1 MAHRRFPLSRFRRRL
16 RRRSPRSAP
25 RFVSGLLTGA
35 LLSAVLFALGLGA
48 PLTAAIPYQELRLFS
63 EVLNL
68 VRDNYVYEV
77 DETLLVQGAVHGM
90 LDELDPHSAYL
101 DSQEYEELTIDTSGE
116 FVGLGIQITK
126 ERGEPVE
133 VIAPISGTP
142 ASRAGI
148 LARDHIVE
156 ICPEETPDGWT
167 EACRATSGMS
177 LTEAVSYMRG
187 RRGSYITLRIMREGF
202 SEPAPYRLRR
212 DSVQMESV
220 HGRMLQPGY
229 ALLEV
234 NQFHEKTASE
244 LRAMHDRLEEEA
256 GGGFEGLVLDLRNN
270 PGGLLEQAVE
280 VADLFLGEGLLLS
293 TRGRHD
299 SGTQEYHAHPDVE
312 GDYPMVVL
320 VGAGSASASEIVAGA
335 LQDHRRALLVG
346 EPTFGKGSVQTLYPL
361 AGDTGGLRLTTALYY
376 TPSGRSIQERGI
388 EPDILAHGRP
398 AGYAGEQGGDAGSR
412 RRERDLEHHI
422 THSEASGAAQT
433 PEPGDEAEAP
443 ARAPE
448 IGPPGA
454 SDGEAEETLDPVLM
468 RGLDVLKELA
478 YFEHRRREESAGAG
492 VRSAEVDGP
501 DAPRQPRQGQGP

>member
-1 MAHRRFPLSRFRRRL
+1 MAHRRFHLRL
-16 RRRSPRSAP
+16 LCLHPGRSAFRSVP
-25 RFVSGLLTGA
+25 RFVSGLLVGA
-35 LLSAVLFALGLGA
+35 LLSATLFVLGLGA

-101 DSQEYEELTIDTSGE
+101 DPQEYEDLTIDTSGE

-126 ERGEPVE
+126 ERGAPVE

-156 ICPEETPDGWT
+156 ICPEETPEGWT
-167 EACRATSGMS
+167 EACRATHGMS

-187 RRGSYITLRIMREGF
+187 RRGSFITLRIMREGF
-202 SEPAPYRLRR
+202 SDPAPFRLRR
-212 DSVQMESV
+212 DNVQMESV

-256 GGGFEGLVLDLRNN
+256 GGVFEGLLLDLRNN

-280 VADLFLGEGLLLS
+280 VADLFIGEGLLLS

-299 SGTQEYHAHPDVE
+299 SGTQEYYAHPDVE

-361 AGDTGGLRLTTALYY
+361 AGETGGLRLTTALYY

-388 EPDILAHGRP
+388 EPDIIAHGRVRAAE
-398 AGYAGEQGGDAGSR
+398 AGDDSGSR

-422 THSEASGAAQT
+422 THSEASGAAQ
-433 PEPGDEAEAP
+433 PQAEEEGGVP

-448 IGPPGA
+448 AGA
-454 SDGEAEETLDPVLM
+454 PVASAAEAEEPLDPVLV

-478 YFEHRRREESAGAG
+478 YFEHRRRDESPVPG
-492 VRSAEVDGP
+492 VRSAEVDEQ
-501 DAPRQPRQGQGP
+501 DAPRAGQSP